1 MATNVSTG
9 EPKTRSIQRRTP
21 NADAPTDPP
30 STTIADI
37 PTDLPTTTIDFVPD
51 SPPMTTNL
59 KHVVANTQTTVVNRE
74 AHSPHPLSCQFTNN
88 EVPHEIQHLY
98 NVCLNNPK
106 SPPKKI
112 PPPSRM
118 LQLDLA
124 PTSPSS
130 TQSIPSPSPKSPFS
144 SLIENLEDLKM
155 EGYKEFITKL
165 SPAKKVIFFQ
175 KLFDTF
181 SSPPLEWGGGDP
193 LCMPTITKSLFEH
206 AHVSS
211 SDHHTH
217 TNPRPQDKGKR
228 KITTPNTQEKGK
240 TSIENSNP
248 PLEAQN
254 SLENLPIPI
263 HFDTICQGS
272 VLEYKELL
280 SKRHRA
286 QDVLHKYETDLKENF
301 IPNSLRINPPRV
313 TINNENAQ
321 NILNKKLN
329 DLTAEYRK
337 NCTLAL
343 IEAQKTLAISFT
355 ETINKFPTT
364 VEQRLQDIV
373 SMLLDIPLHNLV
385 TSHQWEEKLQHW
397 KNETF
402 AKFNSHLEQATL
414 EFSIQISLEA
424 KTKVAN
430 KSAQDAIVSKS
441 MTMGKEKTINTLI
454 DDGLKKIK
462 NQVDNY
468 LKPFL
473 EKINKENP
481 NTHPKNTA
489 MPPTK
494 NGGTRTHKA
503 SNSSPTAPTSFLRTQ
518 SFIPSYGQSY
528 AYPVPPTHPIPPTYP
543 IFVPMNVPPPTSL
556 PPPMKQSMSHF
567 ETIKPTT
574 RSYPRPSVPRP
585 PVLQPPVPRP
595 PIPRPTPYPR
605 PPVKRPTPHPRPPV
619 PQGAPNTRTT
629 GPKLN
634 PLPGKYVGVDLENY
648 IGSRFFNR

>member
-1 MATNVSTG
+1 MKALGRVIGARST
-9 EPKTRSIQRRTP
+9 QRRTP
-21 NADAPTDPP
+21 NIDAPTDPP
-30 STTIADI
+30 
-37 PTDLPTTTIDFVPD
+37 TTTIEFVPD
-51 SPPMTTNL
+51 SPPMTTATNL
-59 KHVVANTQTTVVNRE
+59 NSHATANAQATTINRE
-74 AHSPHPLSCQFTNN
+74 APSPLPLSCQFVNN
-88 EVPHEIQHLY
+88 EVPRHIQYLDDGI
-98 NVCLNNPK
+98 LNNPK
-106 SPPKKI
+106 SPPKII
-112 PPPSRM
+112 PPPTRT

-124 PTSPSS
+124 PTSPTT
-130 TQSIPSPSPKSPFS
+130 TQSLPSPSPKSPFT
-144 SLIENLEDLKM
+144 SLIENLEDLKT

-165 SPAKKVIFFQ
+165 SPAKKVIFFH
-175 KLFDTF
+175 KLFDIF
-181 SSPPLEWGGGDP
+181 SSPPVEWGGGDP
-193 LCMPTITKSLFEH
+193 FCMPTITNPLFEH
-206 AHVSS
+206 AHASC
-211 SDHHTH
+211 SDHHTP

-228 KITTPNTQEKGK
+228 KITTVNTQEKGN

-254 SLENLPIPI
+254 SLENLPIPV
-263 HFDTICQGS
+263 HFDTISQGS
-272 VLEYKELL
+272 ILEYKELL

-286 QDVLHKYETDLKENF
+286 QEVLHKYETNLKENF

-355 ETINKFPTT
+355 ETINMFPTT

-373 SMLLDIPLHNLV
+373 SMLSDIPLHNLV

-402 AKFNSHLEQATL
+402 AKFNNHLEQATL

-430 KSAQDAIVSKS
+430 KLAQDSIVTKS

-481 NTHPKNTA
+481 NTHPKNVP

-494 NGGTRTHKA
+494 NGGTRTHKT
-503 SNSSPTAPTSFLRTQ
+503 SNPSPTAPTSFLRTQ

-528 AYPVPPTHPIPPTYP
+528 AYPVPPTHPKPPTYP

-556 PPPMKQSMSHF
+556 PPPVKQSMPHL
-567 ETIKPTT
+567 ETIKSTT
-574 RSYPRPSVPRP
+574 QSYTRP
-585 PVLQPPVPRP
+585 LVPRP
-595 PIPRPTPYPR
+595 PIPQTPVPRPLVPRPLVPQPTPYYPR
-605 PPVKRPTPHPRPPV
+605 PVKRPTPHSWPPV
-619 PQGAPNTRTT
+619 PQPAPNTRTM

-634 PLPGKYVGVDLENY
+634 PLPGKYRGVDLENY
-648 IGSRFFNR
+648 IGSRFSNR